1 MGTVW
6 TQYLLYRNP
15 ESTHLIVRW
24 SHYIL
29 RYRRRIRLRKPL
41 KGDHAN
47 GEGSRDL
54 ITLFIIIFSQSTLAQ
69 LECFQYIQD

>member
-24 SHYIL
+24 SHYIF
-29 RYRRRIRLRKPL
+29 RYRTRIRLRKPL

-54 ITLFIIIFSQSTLAQ
+54 ITLFIIIFSQSTLV
-69 LECFQYIQD
+69 